1 MNTVT
6 FDKVTKKRGGFT
18 INDMSFTIPEGYITG
33 LIGPNGSGKTSAI
46 QMMMDIVQPDEGDIH
61 IFGSSHKN
69 IENKQ
74 KIGFVYD
81 DLYMYDD
88 FTIKKMKA
96 FIAPLYNDWNEEL
109 FNHYLKRFELPYK
122 QKLKKLSKG
131 MKMKCSLLFALAH
144 EPDFLIMDEPTAGL
158 DPIFRRELLVLL
170 QDLMQNNKQTI
181 FLSTHITTD
190 LDQISDKIV
199 LLHKGKNLLE
209 ISTEEMHERFH
220 IIKGKSELLDAD
232 TRRLFIGI
240 DETELGFTALFEGD
254 PALLQE
260 FDVITEKVTLED
272 LMYFYIKRNDPYAAS
287 LTS

>member
-1 MNTVT
+1 MT

-74 KIGFVYD
+74 RIGFVYD

-158 DPIFRRELLVLL
+158 DPIFRRELLGLL

-232 TRRLFIGI
+232 TRQLFIGI
-240 DETELGFTALFEGD
+240 DETELGFTALFEGN
-254 PALLQE
+254 PELLHE
-260 FDVITEKVTLED
+260 FDIITEKVTLED
-272 LMYFYIKRNDPYAAS
+272 LMYFYIKRNDSYAAS